1 MRSDF
6 INKREL
12 QRRRTTQTQNFV
24 DGEVIVIPEFDTMFL
39 HEPPVLGQ
47 KNRWEETVSP
57 HTIPV
62 ELRIT
67 ATNPSFETLP
77 EMAIAL
83 LNPWDD
89 GHDRPDNKNTQ
100 PGQATAQ
107 TKPRTPTR
115 IAMAFNLQSL
125 PTNAQIL
132 DAKLNLTV
140 TRKRQWD

>member
-6 INKREL
+6 VNKREL
-12 QRRRTTQTQNFV
+12 QKRRTTQTQNFTES
-24 DGEVIVIPEFDTMFL
+24 EVIVIPEFDTMFL
-39 HEPPVLGQ
+39 HEPPSLATGTIE
-47 KNRWEETVSP
+47 RWRDGISVNSVP
-57 HTIPV
+57 S
-62 ELRIT
+62 EL
-67 ATNPSFETLP
+67 NLDVHSSFNLMP

-89 GHDRPDNKNTQ
+89 GHDRPDLSGG
-100 PGQATAQ
+100 PVAQ
-107 TKPRTPTR
+107 QTRPRTPTR

-140 TRKRQWD
+140 TRERYWAL

>member
-47 KNRWEETVSP
+47 KNRWEETSSP
-57 HTIPV
+57 HTIPI

-67 ATNPSFETLP
+67 TTNPSFETLP

-89 GHDRPDNKNTQ
+89 GHDRPDNLPGPITQ
-100 PGQATAQ
+100 Q
-107 TKPRTPTR
+107 TKSRSPTR

-132 DAKLNLTV
+132 DAKLNLTI
-140 TRKRQWD
+140 TRQREWD

>member
-39 HEPPVLGQ
+39 HEPPVSGQ

-57 HTIPV
+57 HTIPI

-67 ATNPSFETLP
+67 TTNPSFETLP

-89 GHDRPDNKNTQ
+89 GHDRPDNL
-100 PGQATAQ
+100 PGQITQQ
-107 TKPRTPTR
+107 TKPRSPTR

-140 TRKRQWD
+140 TRQREWD

>member
-6 INKREL
+6 VNKREL
-12 QRRRTTQTQNFV
+12 QRKRNATSTQNFV

-39 HEPPVLGQ
+39 HEPPVFGQ

-57 HTIPV
+57 HTIPN
-62 ELRIT
+62 ELRLT
-67 ATNPSFETLP
+67 FTNPSFETLP
-77 EMAIAL
+77 EMAIGL

-89 GHDRPDNKNTQ
+89 GHDRPNDDG
-100 PGQATAQ
+100 PFGFP

-115 IAMAFNLQSL
+115 IGMAFNLQSL
-125 PTNAQIL
+125 PTNAQIT

-140 TRKRQWD
+140 TRQRDWD

>member
-39 HEPPVLGQ
+39 HEPPSIATQ
-47 KNRWEETVSP
+47 TIERWRDGASVNSVP
-57 HTIPV
+57 S
-62 ELRIT
+62 EL
-67 ATNPSFETLP
+67 NLDVHSSFNLMP

-89 GHDRPDNKNTQ
+89 GHDRPDNSGS
-100 PGQATAQ
+100 PFAQ
-107 TKPRTPTR
+107 QTRPRTPTR
-115 IAMAFNLQSL
+115 IAMAFNLSAL
-125 PTNAQIL
+125 PTNAQIT
-132 DAKLNLTV
+132 DAKLNLTI
-140 TRKRQWD
+140 TNKRDWD

>member
-12 QRRRTTQTQNFV
+12 QRRRLTATQNFV

-39 HEPPVLGQ
+39 HEPPSLA
-47 KNRWEETVSP
+47 
-57 HTIPV
+57 
-62 ELRIT
+62 T
-67 ATNPSFETLP
+67 ATVERWRDGESVNSVPSELNLNIYNSFNLMP

-89 GHDRPDNKNTQ
+89 GHDRPDNL
-100 PGQATAQ
+100 PGQNQQ
-107 TKPRTPTR
+107 TRPRSPTR

-140 TRKRQWD
+140 TRQREWD